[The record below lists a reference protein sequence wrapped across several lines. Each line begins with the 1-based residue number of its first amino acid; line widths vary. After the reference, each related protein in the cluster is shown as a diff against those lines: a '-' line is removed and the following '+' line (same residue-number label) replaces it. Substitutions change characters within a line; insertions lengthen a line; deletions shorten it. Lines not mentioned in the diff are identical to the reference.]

1 MSTSST
7 PPLHHI
13 ELNSTRLA
21 AVLPHT
27 ITWSVDEIDPNDK
40 SAPGNILRGMPSSD
54 LYDEH
59 MQVRTFDERL
69 DVKADIR
76 NINEAIE
83 GMKQSYRIVD
93 RLGEGWSASNGPGLL
108 SSPS

>member
-1 MSTSST
+1 MTKT
-7 PPLHHI
+7 DLEP
-13 ELNSTRLA
+13 
-21 AVLPHT
+21 
-27 ITWSVDEIDPNDK
+27 IDPNDK
-40 SAPGNILRGMPSSD
+40 SAPGNFIRGMPSSD

-76 NINEAIE
+76 KINEAIE

-93 RLGEGWSASNGPGLL
+93 RLGEGRFRIDDNSVTKA
-108 SSPS
+108 